1 MFFEILRSGA
11 VADQVEDHTRHRPV
25 AGRYGFDDGSA
36 GWCNKLATCGR
47 LIHRNALE
55 QLQRTWRRN
64 RQAPVGAT
72 DESAAYR
79 QSGDIDLLDT
89 HQIQPNTSAYDIN
102 YGIQTADFMQMNIIL
117 VHSMHGAFGR
127 GEMFED

>member
-1 MFFEILRSGA
+1 MFFEIFRSGA
-11 VADQVEDHTRHRPV
+11 VADQVEVHTRHRTE
-25 AGRYGFDDGSA
+25 AGRYGFDDCSA
-36 GWCNKLATCGR
+36 CWGNKLPTCAR

-55 QLQRTWRRN
+55 QLQRTWRRY

-79 QSGDIDLLDT
+79 KSGDIDLLDT
-89 HQIQPNTSAYDIN
+89 HLIQSNTSAHDIDN
-102 YGIQTADFMQMNIIL
+102 GIHAADFMQMNIIL
-117 VHSMHGAFGR
+117 VHSMYGAFGR